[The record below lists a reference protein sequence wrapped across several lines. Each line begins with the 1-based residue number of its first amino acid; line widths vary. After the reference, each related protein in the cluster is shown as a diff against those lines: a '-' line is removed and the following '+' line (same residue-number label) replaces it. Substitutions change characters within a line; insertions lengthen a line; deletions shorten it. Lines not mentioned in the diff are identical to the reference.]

1 MSLLN
6 WFSPQKKKADA
17 NGGTPANFGLSRLDP
32 SRPEGGSRHGTPHA
46 PNRKQDRLERR
57 ELLYAVVRESMVRA
71 GVLSSGYKFKVLSLD
86 PRGLQFMVM
95 VDLAQGAGSDTRK
108 LSEIEATVT
117 QSAKARYDIAVSA
130 VYWRASEH
138 VAIGDPTHPSHPAQ
152 LAQRAAQAQPTA
164 SRPAPLHPDAI
175 ESGPAPLYEPMSS
188 HPSGLRAALAQKF
201 DPLQE
206 EEVAAFRKALEAGVR
221 GEQALA
227 AVGAGK
233 AAQSYTLLTGFED
246 TEMSDQAGPQEHLSS
261 TQYGALR

>member
-6 WFSPQKKKADA
+6 WFSPQRKKADTH
-17 NGGTPANFGLSRLDP
+17 GGDPANSGLSRLDAGKPQGGPRSP
-32 SRPEGGSRHGTPHA
+32 S
-46 PNRKQDRLERR
+46 NRKQERLERR

-86 PRGLQFMVM
+86 PRGAQFMVM

-108 LSEIEATVT
+108 LSEIEASVT

-138 VAIGDPTHPSHPAQ
+138 VAIGDPAHPTHPVR
-152 LAQRAAQAQPTA
+152 LAHASAQPPT

-188 HPSGLRAALAQKF
+188 RPSVLRTALAAKF

-233 AAQSYTLLTGFED
+233 ATQSYTLLTGFED
-246 TEMSDQAGPQEHLSS
+246 TEMSDQAAPQEHLSS